1 MQTYETHKW
10 SPHKRCHTGLFLLRP
25 VYDARADPECHTVRG
40 GGVTRFG
47 ESV

>member
-25 VYDARADPECHTVRG
+25 VWMPVPIQNVTRSE
-40 GGVTRFG
+40 GGV
-47 ESV
+47 